1 MNTIQQLQA
10 ALDDYDDDE
19 LMRIIEDSDLDDV
32 RYLRNLAQ
40 EAIDTAEEYK
50 DRVERLEERNE

>member
-1 MNTIQQLQA
+1 MNAIQQLQA

-40 EAIDTAEEYK
+40 EAIDTAEVYK
-50 DRVERLEERNE
+50 DRVDQMEEQ

>member
-1 MNTIQQLQA
+1 MNAIQQLQA

-32 RYLRNLAQ
+32 RYLRDLAQ
-40 EAIDTAEEYK
+40 EAVDAAEEYK
-50 DRVERLEERNE
+50 DRIERLEER

>member
-1 MNTIQQLQA
+1 MNAIQQLQA

-40 EAIDTAEEYK
+40 EAIDTAEVYK
-50 DRVERLEERNE
+50 DRVDQMGEQ

>member
-1 MNTIQQLQA
+1 MNAIQQLQA

-32 RYLRNLAQ
+32 RYLRDLAQ
-40 EAIDTAEEYK
+40 EAIDTAEAYK
-50 DRVERLEERNE
+50 DRIERLEEK

>member
-1 MNTIQQLQA
+1 MNAIQQLQA

-32 RYLRNLAQ
+32 RYLRGLAQ

-50 DRVERLEERNE
+50 DRIERLEER

>member
-1 MNTIQQLQA
+1 MNAIQQLQA

-50 DRVERLEERNE
+50 DRIERLEER

>member
-1 MNTIQQLQA
+1 MSAIQQLQD

-19 LMRIIEDSDLDDV
+19 IMRIIEDSDLDDV

-40 EAIDTAEEYK
+40 EAIDVAKEYK
-50 DRVERLEERNE
+50 DRIERLEER

>member
-1 MNTIQQLQA
+1 MNAIQQLQA

-32 RYLRNLAQ
+32 RYLRDLAQ

-50 DRVERLEERNE
+50 DRVDQMGEQ

>member
-1 MNTIQQLQA
+1 MNAIQQLQA

-32 RYLRNLAQ
+32 RYLRDLAQ
-40 EAIDTAEEYK
+40 EAIDTAEVHK
-50 DRVERLEERNE
+50 DRIERLEER

>member
-1 MNTIQQLQA
+1 MNAIQQLQA

-50 DRVERLEERNE
+50 DRVDQMEEQ

>member
-1 MNTIQQLQA
+1 MNAIQQLQA

-32 RYLRNLAQ
+32 RYLRDLAQ
-40 EAIDTAEEYK
+40 EAIDTAGEYR
-50 DRVERLEERNE
+50 DRIERLEEK

>member
-1 MNTIQQLQA
+1 MNAIQQLQT

-32 RYLRNLAQ
+32 RYLRDLAQ

-50 DRVERLEERNE
+50 DRIDQMGNSDA